1 MENTINLKNMLRGV
15 SLSLIFI
22 ALYHFLV
29 TSLAVVDIQ
38 LITDNRTKFKIYYSD
53 SSKSW
58 SEDKM
63 AELLIQPGK
72 NHYSLRLAN
81 LKNIQ
86 ELRIDTSETI
96 ANVQIEALVISQLGF
111 TPVRIDSPRQFEK
124 IVVGGGIED
133 FSYSEKGFL
142 VKPSSQDP
150 NLFYQLPPLQPENI
164 VVDQLVRNLLLILLA
179 FAIVLACEKMLVH
192 ARFSVSAGLVV
203 LTLIAVMA
211 GVSNYNQ
218 HPDESVH
225 VNSAKY
231 YIDHNIPPQIGD
243 PAVADTY
250 SPYGM
255 SRLNTGEISY
265 FFAGKFARI
274 LGPLQLPNY
283 LVFRYFNVCLFAF
296 LLLFALY
303 KKPFRLLFVPLLLS
317 PQIWYIFSYFNSEG
331 FAMVVILLVA
341 YQMAVEE
348 SAWNRLLAA
357 EGPGCRWWELPGIV
371 VLLGILLLLKV
382 NFYFFGLFVFLYFF
396 WRLLHKKTFCSKS
409 TFLRAALVALAGL
422 SVFVGIRVYDGAI
435 YDFKKSEKILEAREM
450 YADEM
455 FKPSTPLDKK
465 MFYLQMKD
473 RGVTLQKIIEGHL
486 WAEKMFRTS
495 FGEYGY
501 TSVAASLG
509 YYDFVRYLAVVVL
522 LVISFFTIRNG
533 GWEGLTLLLITVG
546 SAFLLAAAA
555 LYHAWTVDFQAQ
567 GRYLLPVVGML
578 SVFAYQMREKLAN
591 FPCAFVLSCMF
602 LVSLYSFIFVGLAGI
617 AKTGFALG

>member
-1 MENTINLKNMLRGV
+1 
-15 SLSLIFI
+15 
-22 ALYHFLV
+22 
-29 TSLAVVDIQ
+29 
-38 LITDNRTKFKIYYSD
+38 
-53 SSKSW
+53 
-58 SEDKM
+58 
-63 AELLIQPGK
+63 
-72 NHYSLRLAN
+72 
-81 LKNIQ
+81 
-86 ELRIDTSETI
+86 
-96 ANVQIEALVISQLGF
+96 VISQLGF

-382 NFYFFGLFVFLYFF
+382 NFYFFGLFIFLYLL
-396 WRLLHKKTFCSKS
+396 WRLVHKKTICNNFI
-409 TFLRAALVALAGL
+409 L
-422 SVFVGIRVYDGAI
+422 SI
-435 YDFKKSEKILEAREM
+435 
-450 YADEM
+450 
-455 FKPSTPLDKK
+455 
-465 MFYLQMKD
+465 
-473 RGVTLQKIIEGHL
+473 
-486 WAEKMFRTS
+486 
-495 FGEYGY
+495 
-501 TSVAASLG
+501 
-509 YYDFVRYLAVVVL
+509 
-522 LVISFFTIRNG
+522 
-533 GWEGLTLLLITVG
+533 
-546 SAFLLAAAA
+546 
-555 LYHAWTVDFQAQ
+555 
-567 GRYLLPVVGML
+567 
-578 SVFAYQMREKLAN
+578 
-591 FPCAFVLSCMF
+591 
-602 LVSLYSFIFVGLAGI
+602 FIC
-617 AKTGFALG
+617 

>member
-1 MENTINLKNMLRGV
+1 MENAINLKNVLRGV

-38 LITDNRTKFKIYYSD
+38 LTTDNRTKFKIYYSD

-63 AELLIQPGK
+63 AEILIKPGK

-81 LKNIQ
+81 LKKIK
-86 ELRIDTSETI
+86 ELRIDTSEEI
-96 ANVQIEALVISQLGF
+96 ANVQVEALVISQPGF
-111 TPVRIDSPRQFEK
+111 VPIQISSPSQFEK
-124 IVVGGGIED
+124 IVAGGGIED

-164 VVDQLVRNLLLILLA
+164 VVDQLVRNLLLALLA
-179 FAIVLACEKMLVH
+179 FAIVLASGKMAAH
-192 ARFSVSAGLVV
+192 ARFLLSAGLVV

-211 GVSNYNQ
+211 GVSKYNQ
-218 HPDESVH
+218 HPDEEIH

-274 LGPLQLPNY
+274 LEPLQLPNY

-296 LLLFALY
+296 LLLIALY
-303 KKPFRLLFVPLLLS
+303 KKPFRLLLVPLLLS

-331 FAMVVILLVA
+331 FALVVILLVA
-341 YQMAVEE
+341 YQMVVEK
-348 SAWNRLLAA
+348 SAWNRLLTVD
-357 EGPGCRWWELPGIV
+357 GPGCRWWELAGIV
-371 VLLGILLLLKV
+371 ILLIVLLLLKV
-382 NFYFFGLFVFLYFF
+382 NFYFFGVFIFLYFL
-396 WRLLHKKTFCSKS
+396 WRLLYKKTFCGKS
-409 TFLRAALVALAGL
+409 TFLRVALVALAGL
-422 SVFVGIRVYDGAI
+422 SIFAGIRVYDSAI

-450 YADEM
+450 YAHELY
-455 FKPSTPLDKK
+455 KPSTPLDKK
-465 MFYLQMKD
+465 LFYLQMKD
-473 RGVTLQKIIEGHL
+473 RGITLKTIIKGHL

-509 YYDFVRYLAVVVL
+509 YYDFVRYLAVVVF
-522 LVISFFTIRNG
+522 LVISFFTIKNG
-533 GWEGLTLLLITVG
+533 GWEGVTLLLITVG
-546 SAFLLAAAA
+546 SAVLLATAT
-555 LYHAWTVDFQAQ
+555 LYHSWTVDFQAQ

-591 FPCAFVLSCMF
+591 LPSAFVLSCMF